1 MVDIVFILLSL
12 FAIIGAMGMVSFH
25 QPVHS
30 ALSLILTIIAMAG
43 LFALLS
49 ASFLFMVQLIVY
61 AGAILTLFIFIIMFL
76 NVKEANL
83 PKEPNKNVMLF
94 IGALVLIPFNILV
107 LKSFIKMPLSPMTLP
122 EDFGKIKPLGME
134 LFTQWL
140 LPFEMISVL
149 LLVALIGAVVF
160 GRKEEGNHDC

>member
-1 MVDIVFILLSL
+1 
-12 FAIIGAMGMVSFH
+12 
-25 QPVHS
+25 
-30 ALSLILTIIAMAG
+30 
-43 LFALLS
+43 
-49 ASFLFMVQLIVY
+49 
-61 AGAILTLFIFIIMFL
+61 
-76 NVKEANL
+76 
-83 PKEPNKNVMLF
+83 
-94 IGALVLIPFNILV
+94 
-107 LKSFIKMPLSPMTLP
+107 MPLSPMTLP

>member
-1 MVDIVFILLSL
+1 MMDILFLLLSF
-12 FAIIGAMGMVSFH
+12 FAILGAVGMVSLH

-49 ASFLFMVQLIVY
+49 ASFLFMVQIIIY

-76 NVKEANL
+76 NIKEANL
-83 PKEPNKNVMLF
+83 PKEPNKNISLF
-94 IGALVLIPFNILV
+94 LGSLVLLPINFLILRA
-107 LKSFIKMPLSPMTLP
+107 FYKMPLHVKEVSS
-122 EDFGKIKPLGME
+122 DFGKIKPLGME
-134 LFTQWL
+134 LFTHWL
-140 LPFEMISVL
+140 LPFELISIL

-160 GRKEEGNHDC
+160 GRKEDA

>member
-1 MVDIVFILLSL
+1 MIDILFLLLSF
-12 FAIIGAMGMVSFH
+12 FAILGAVGMVSFH

-30 ALSLILTIIAMAG
+30 ALSLILTIIALAG

-49 ASFLFMVQLIVY
+49 ASFLFMVQIIIY

-76 NVKEANL
+76 NVNEANL
-83 PKEPNKNVMLF
+83 PKEPNKNITLF
-94 IGALVLIPFNILV
+94 LGSIALLPINFLILRAFY
-107 LKSFIKMPLSPMTLP
+107 KMPLLTEPL
-122 EDFGKIKPLGME
+122 EHDFGKIKPLGME

-140 LPFEMISVL
+140 LPFELISIL

-160 GRKEEGNHDC
+160 GRKEEA

>member
-1 MVDIVFILLSL
+1 MMDILFLLLSF
-12 FAIIGAMGMVSFH
+12 FAILGAVGMVSLH

-30 ALSLILTIIAMAG
+30 ALSLILTIIALAG

-49 ASFLFMVQLIVY
+49 ASFLFMVQIIIY

-83 PKEPNKNVMLF
+83 PKEPNKNLTLF
-94 IGALVLIPFNILV
+94 LGSLALLPLNFLILPAFY
-107 LKSFIKMPLSPMTLP
+107 KMPLLTTPL
-122 EDFGKIKPLGME
+122 EHDFGKIKPLGME
-134 LFTQWL
+134 LFTKWL
-140 LPFEMISVL
+140 FPFELISIL

-160 GRKEEGNHDC
+160 GRKEEA

>member
-1 MVDIVFILLSL
+1 MTDILFVLLSF
-12 FAIIGAMGMVSFH
+12 FAIVGALGMVSLH

-30 ALSLILTIIAMAG
+30 ALSLILTIIALSG

-49 ASFLFMVQLIVY
+49 ASFLFMVQIIIY

-83 PKEPNKNVMLF
+83 PKEPNKNITLF
-94 IGALVLIPFNILV
+94 LGAIALLPFNFLILRA
-107 LKSFIKMPLSPMTLP
+107 FYKMPLLSAPLE

-140 LPFEMISVL
+140 LPFELISIL
-149 LLVALIGAVVF
+149 LLVALIGAVVL
-160 GRKEEGNHDC
+160 GRKDEA

>member
-12 FAIIGAMGMVSFH
+12 FAIIGAVGMVSFH

-83 PKEPNKNVMLF
+83 PKEIWSL
-94 IGALVLIPFNILV
+94 
-107 LKSFIKMPLSPMTLP
+107 
-122 EDFGKIKPLGME
+122 
-134 LFTQWL
+134 
-140 LPFEMISVL
+140 
-149 LLVALIGAVVF
+149 
-160 GRKEEGNHDC
+160 

>member
-1 MVDIVFILLSL
+1 MMDILFLLLSF
-12 FAIIGAMGMVSFH
+12 FAILGAVGMVSLH

-30 ALSLILTIIAMAG
+30 ALSLILTIIALAG

-49 ASFLFMVQLIVY
+49 ASFLFMVQIIIY

-83 PKEPNKNVMLF
+83 PKEPNKNLSLF
-94 IGALVLIPFNILV
+94 LGSLALLPLNFLILRAFY
-107 LKSFIKMPLSPMTLP
+107 KMPLLTVPLEP
-122 EDFGKIKPLGME
+122 DFGKIKPLGME
-134 LFTQWL
+134 LFTKWL
-140 LPFEMISVL
+140 LPFELISIL

-160 GRKEEGNHDC
+160 GRKDEA